1 MVIVFNFG
9 IFLDNLSRTRLRP
22 TGVTGA
28 EYYNASF
35 IDVSLE
41 GEGEY
46 MWQSQILSVV
56 YFNLHLYWLS
66 LLGTSYSRVCAS
78 TYCIPH
84 PWQKLLTL
92 KAVMLSNGIILPHIG
107 LLIFCVI
114 DDCTGL
120 QAAKCLHSCS
130 GTTSGNCE

>member
-1 MVIVFNFG
+1 MAVSDTFRCVFQFT
-9 IFLDNLSRTRLRP
+9 FVL
-22 TGVTGA
+22 VK
-28 EYYNASF
+28 F
-35 IDVSLE
+35 V
-41 GEGEY
+41 
-46 MWQSQILSVV
+46 
-56 YFNLHLYWLS
+56 
-66 LLGTSYSRVCAS
+66 GTSYSWVCAS

>member
-1 MVIVFNFG
+1 MAVSDTVRCVFQFT
-9 IFLDNLSRTRLRP
+9 FVL
-22 TGVTGA
+22 VK
-28 EYYNASF
+28 F
-35 IDVSLE
+35 V
-41 GEGEY
+41 
-46 MWQSQILSVV
+46 
-56 YFNLHLYWLS
+56 
-66 LLGTSYSRVCAS
+66 GTSYSRVCAS

-92 KAVMLSNGIILPHIG
+92 ILSNGIILPHIE

-114 DDCTGL
+114 DDYTGL